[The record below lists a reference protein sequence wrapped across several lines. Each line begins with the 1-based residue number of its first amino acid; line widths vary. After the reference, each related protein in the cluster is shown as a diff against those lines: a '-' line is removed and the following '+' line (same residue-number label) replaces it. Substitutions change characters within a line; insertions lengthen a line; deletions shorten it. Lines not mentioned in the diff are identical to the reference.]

1 MEGPDN
7 FKHYYLRNFTWK
19 QDETMHKVERTQ
31 LHYPSVEMGI
41 GSQILVP
48 NTYDVYWFENKA
60 N

>member
-1 MEGPDN
+1 
-7 FKHYYLRNFTWK
+7 
-19 QDETMHKVERTQ
+19 MHKVERTQ